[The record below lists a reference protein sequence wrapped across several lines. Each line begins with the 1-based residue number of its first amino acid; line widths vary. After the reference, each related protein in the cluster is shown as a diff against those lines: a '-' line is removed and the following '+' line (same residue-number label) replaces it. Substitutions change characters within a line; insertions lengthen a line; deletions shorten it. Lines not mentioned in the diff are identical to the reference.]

1 MSSILLKRRCAR
13 SDASITSSVNL
24 IRRVRLDQRGKNAI
38 DGKSQHFTGA
48 ASELYVSYR
57 LTAKGH
63 QVFLPAFTQ
72 SKADLVVDIDGT
84 LTRVQV
90 KTGTKLKNCNS
101 IQVRLGGCGKPTYS
115 PGDIDLLAVVYQD
128 SLWLIPF
135 TEEVRVKTSMCINL
149 TSDKKYGQFKQE

>member
-1 MSSILLKRRCAR
+1 M
-13 SDASITSSVNL
+13 
-24 IRRVRLDQRGKNAI
+24 DQRGKNAI
-38 DGKSQHFTGA
+38 DGKSKHFTGA

-128 SLWLIPF
+128 FLWLIPF

>member
-1 MSSILLKRRCAR
+1 M
-13 SDASITSSVNL
+13 
-24 IRRVRLDQRGKNAI
+24 DQRGKNAI

-72 SKADLVVDIDGT
+72 SKADLVVDINGT

-128 SLWLIPF
+128 FFWLIPF

-149 TSDKKYGQFKQE
+149 TSGKKYGQFKQE

>member
-1 MSSILLKRRCAR
+1 M
-13 SDASITSSVNL
+13 
-24 IRRVRLDQRGKNAI
+24 DQRGKNAI
-38 DGKSQHFTGA
+38 DGTTQHFTGA
-48 ASELYVSYR
+48 ASELYASYR
-57 LTAKGH
+57 LTAMGH

-72 SKADLVVDIDGT
+72 SKADLVVDIGGT

-128 SLWLIPF
+128 NLWLIPF

-149 TSDKKYGQFKQE
+149 TSDKKLGQFKQE

>member
-1 MSSILLKRRCAR
+1 M
-13 SDASITSSVNL
+13 
-24 IRRVRLDQRGKNAI
+24 DQRGKNAI

-115 PGDIDLLAVVYQD
+115 PVDIDLLAVVYQD
-128 SLWLIPF
+128 FIWLIPF